1 MTDLSKYNLED
12 TFSLSIAGAHFYVDF
27 AELETIIGIKE
38 KRKTKDK
45 EGNSVEGYEI
55 NAPRYEILRMMLD
68 TLLTSNEELDEDMGS
83 YSLKN
88 LTIPFKLAFNT
99 LSHYKI
105 IKEKN

>member
-27 AELETIIGIKE
+27 EEFETLIRISEQK
-38 KRKTKDK
+38 KTKDK
-45 EGNSVEGYEI
+45 DGNPVEGYKI
-55 NAPRYEILRMMLD
+55 NAPRYEILRMMID
-68 TLLTSNEELDEDMGS
+68 TLLTSVEELDEDMGS